1 MRRLFLLVVM
11 SALLTGC
18 GLGTGAFTAQVPT
31 DGPIEAGQLVSNTSA
46 DQFIRVIARPPRDGM
61 SPTEIVQGFLESSAS
76 FDSNHAVARSYL
88 TSEAGRG
95 NGTQVR
101 GYPSTTAFRP

>member
-76 FDSNHAVARSYL
+76 F
-88 TSEAGRG
+88 
-95 NGTQVR
+95 
-101 GYPSTTAFRP
+101 